1 MEGPGVDPKDKA
13 YDLVSKS
20 CGHNDNKKGPENSF
34 YQLNNI
40 EMIPQHVAF
49 ERNDIAQSY
58 DYDREQIQQFE
69 KPSLMNR
76 NRNLIPV
83 YPKQFQA

>member
-13 YDLVSKS
+13 YDLISKS

-49 ERNDIAQSY
+49 ERNDIA
-58 DYDREQIQQFE
+58 
-69 KPSLMNR
+69 
-76 NRNLIPV
+76 
-83 YPKQFQA
+83 